1 MAQTAILASR
11 FYGTGACTVGLH
23 ISSLFCA
30 LRITSM
36 RGTSHDMMRLPLF
49 TKAHGTTRRA
59 LNRSPVGSTFRFL
72 ATASGTGCSTS
83 SRTERPRRSL
93 FSVPGADQRFITK
106 AQGLKADAVV
116 LDLEDGVANDRK
128 HAARDLVQQTLLDSS
143 QTFGSA
149 ELCVRINGLDTRDLA
164 LRDLEAVLPCN
175 RLQAV
180 VLPKVESASDVLF
193 VSRMIDAFCEDRD
206 VRIIAAIESAMGFLN
221 LREIAETAKDET
233 SKAKLDAL
241 VFASEDFCAD
251 IEATR
256 TESANEM
263 LYARSQLV
271 IAAKAFGLQAIDM
284 VHINFR
290 DLDELKME
298 CEGGR
303 QMGFTGKQAI
313 HPAQIDIIND
323 RFAPS
328 TKELDF
334 ASRTVQEYE
343 QTTTN
348 GQGACVVDG
357 IVVDMPV
364 YKWAKKIVERAAKA
378 GML

>member
-1 MAQTAILASR
+1 
-11 FYGTGACTVGLH
+11 
-23 ISSLFCA
+23 
-30 LRITSM
+30 
-36 RGTSHDMMRLPLF
+36 MMRLPHF
-49 TKAHGTTRRA
+49 TTVHGTTRRA
-59 LNRSPVGSTFRFL
+59 LNRRPVGSTFRFL
-72 ATASGTGCSTS
+72 ASAASN
-83 SRTERPRRSL
+83 RTERPRRSL

-116 LDLEDGVANDRK
+116 LDLEDGVAYDRK

-143 QTFGSA
+143 QNFGSA
-149 ELCVRINGLDTRDLA
+149 EVCVRINGLDTGDLA

-193 VSRMIDAFCEDRD
+193 VSRMIDALCEDSRD

-221 LREIAETAKDET
+221 LREIAETAKDES

-290 DLDELKME
+290 DLEGLKVE
-298 CEGGR
+298 CECGR

-313 HPAQIDIIND
+313 HPAQIDIINE

-334 ASRTVQEYE
+334 ASRAVLEYDS
-343 QTTTN
+343 TTAK

-364 YKWAKKIVERAAKA
+364 YKWAKKIIERAAKA

>member
-1 MAQTAILASR
+1 MPQPQPTESAQSR
-11 FYGTGACTVGLH
+11 IIVRVVETTV
-23 ISSLFCA
+23 A
-30 LRITSM
+30 LTYM
-36 RGTSHDMMRLPLF
+36 YYY
-49 TKAHGTTRRA
+49 
-59 LNRSPVGSTFRFL
+59 V
-72 ATASGTGCSTS
+72 
-83 SRTERPRRSL
+83 
-93 FSVPGADQRFITK
+93 
-106 AQGLKADAVV
+106 
-116 LDLEDGVANDRK
+116 
-128 HAARDLVQQTLLDSS
+128 
-143 QTFGSA
+143 
-149 ELCVRINGLDTRDLA
+149 
-164 LRDLEAVLPCN
+164 VLPCN

-193 VSRMIDAFCEDRD
+193 VSRMIDALCEGSNRD
-206 VRIIAAIESAMGFLN
+206 VRIIAAIESAIGFLN

-290 DLDELKME
+290 YLEGLKAE

-313 HPAQIDIIND
+313 HPAQIDIINE

-334 ASRTVQEYE
+334 ASRAVLEYDS
-343 QTTTN
+343 TTAK

-364 YKWAKKIVERAAKA
+364 YKWAKKIIERAAKA

>member
-1 MAQTAILASR
+1 MHRSSR
-11 FYGTGACTVGLH
+11 FWYWHVNCGKNFSIAL
-23 ISSLFCA
+23 
-30 LRITSM
+30 LRIM
-36 RGTSHDMMRLPLF
+36 RGTRDKPDTSRMRLPLF
-49 TKAHGTTRRA
+49 TMHGTTRRA
-59 LNRSPVGSTFRFL
+59 LNHRSVGSTFRFL
-72 ATASGTGCSTS
+72 ASASGTLTGCSTS
-83 SRTERPRRSL
+83 NRTERPRRSL

-116 LDLEDGVANDRK
+116 LDLEDGVAYDRK
-128 HAARDLVQQTLLDSS
+128 DDARDQVQQTLLDSS
-143 QTFGSA
+143 QNFGSA

-271 IAAKAFGLQAIDM
+271 IAAKAFELQAIDM

-313 HPAQIDIIND
+313 HPTQIDIINE

-343 QTTTN
+343 QTTTK

-364 YKWAKKIVERAAKA
+364 YKWAKKIIERAAKA

>member
-1 MAQTAILASR
+1 
-11 FYGTGACTVGLH
+11 
-23 ISSLFCA
+23 
-30 LRITSM
+30 
-36 RGTSHDMMRLPLF
+36 MMRLPHF
-49 TKAHGTTRRA
+49 TTVHGTTRRA
-59 LNRSPVGSTFRFL
+59 LNRRPVGSTFRFL
-72 ATASGTGCSTS
+72 ASAASN
-83 SRTERPRRSL
+83 RTERPRRSL

-116 LDLEDGVANDRK
+116 LDLEYGVAYDRK

-143 QTFGSA
+143 QNFGSA
-149 ELCVRINGLDTRDLA
+149 ELCVRINGLDTGDLA
-164 LRDLEAVLPCN
+164 LRDLEAVLPCD

-193 VSRMIDAFCEDRD
+193 VSRMIDALCEDSRD

-221 LREIAETAKDET
+221 LREIAETAKDES

-290 DLDELKME
+290 DLEGLKVE

-313 HPAQIDIIND
+313 HPAQIDIINEW
-323 RFAPS
+323 FAPS

-334 ASRTVQEYE
+334 ASRAVQEYDA
-343 QTTTN
+343 TTAK